1 MSYQRAYHRY
11 LVAELVFLVML
22 ALADALHFGLVDGVD
37 LVLVIAPLVDHSDED
52 VDLLVIA
59 VVVAQIA
66 LQLAQ

>member
-1 MSYQRAYHRY
+1 
-11 LVAELVFLVML
+11 ML